1 MTRPDLCLEFVNTR
15 FWRGQAE
22 PTETLN
28 APEDLCGL
36 DGRQRRAAAG
46 QGAVAARVRARDRVA
61 RDTCTACS
69 TPRRR
74 TGRPPPRDLEALNQ
88 ALAAAPARTTLRR
101 ERGAYG
107 WDVDAKSATA
117 LALLAPVL
125 WSAGDLLAGPRL
137 GRVKRCAN
145 PECGWLFLDDSRAGR
160 RRWCSMSS
168 CGNRAKA
175 RRHYHKSRRRRAAP
189 GRARSLHYGADGAPI
204 IRGASFCAAWRAE
217 TPTRG
222 LNS

>member
-1 MTRPDLCLEFVNTR
+1 MARPDLCLDFANTR

-28 APEDLCGL
+28 APEDLAAWSAANGGL
-36 DGRQRRAAAG
+36 RPARAPSRREFERAIELRETLHRLFDTEAQAKPPAA
-46 QGAVAARVRARDRVA
+46 
-61 RDTCTACS
+61 
-69 TPRRR
+69 
-74 TGRPPPRDLEALNQ
+74 RDLEALNR

-107 WDVDAKSATA
+107 WEVDVKSGTA

-145 PECGWLFLDDSRAGR
+145 PECGWLFLDDSRAGK
-160 RRWCSMSS
+160 RRWCSMQA

-175 RRHYHKSRRRRAAP
+175 RRHYH
-189 GRARSLHYGADGAPI
+189 RSK
-204 IRGASFCAAWRAE
+204 AS
-217 TPTRG
+217 
-222 LNS
+222 